1 MDLEKLNSININNAA
16 QVKELQQ
23 FLKTRGYYNGPID
36 GKWGGGTTEGAVK
49 LRGDLTTARDANV
62 RISENQVIANDP
74 TRNAIRGATEIGPY
88 VGGAVVGAAAGHFGA
103 RAMNTKDAAQAAET
117 TRIAGNPKISGQVGM
132 AKIDQMN
139 SARRLRAGGQF
150 LAPAALLGSAE
161 YIRSHVAPMKN
172 DKGEAVFD
180 PETQK
185 WINLGANA
193 DQGAGLGLAAHQ
205 LYDLKNRF
213 GSPASAAD
221 EAIIQ
226 TRALPP
232 APPPP
237 MNALDAAGRASKPP
251 QNALGAAAPPPEDGP
266 PAAPTK
272 TPYSDRLIAA
282 ARAAGARGPLTK
294 QGAADYLEK
303 NLNDQN
309 RGAVAKALNVK
320 GGRNIGSRISTAIKT
335 MASRPGASSM
345 VGPLVAGGLAYELA
359 GEPVEAADGST
370 SEPSTGNRLAAAG
383 AGAGIAYGAQ
393 KGLNAIPK
401 GGGAMFGG
409 AMGPSVIDAMTDA
422 YIPADSPAYQESKRQ
437 EDMRASDAG
446 QQTNAFLARNLPS
459 ALHFG
464 EIARQDVSN
473 VPSPNPM
480 RTTPEPGN
488 PYFPLSSQP
497 MEEPPKNALDAAGRV
512 PTEFGTALQEFLA
525 MVKEMQAEMQQDP
538 TGEQPPAPLPGNFRA
553 APAMAGAMN

>member
-1 MDLEKLNSININNAA
+1 MDERQFRALPEKQRKAEQERLQGLGLYPAGARLDGAWGPSTDAAYALENKRAVEEAKAARDASLEDKRLGNETLRAEAEATRAAAEAKKTEAEATAATAKAARREVYNRQASSPEGMTAQSAATLAAPALGTAGGLRFGQKVNERMNAGQEKRNVTLREA
-16 QVKELQQ
+16 ADDRVKGLT
-23 FLKTRGYYNGPID
+23 TR
-36 GKWGGGTTEGAVK
+36 EGAVTGTK
-49 LRGDLTTARDANV
+49 LAGAMPFRNSAMRTTAR
-62 RISENQVIANDP
+62 
-74 TRNAIRGATEIGPY
+74 
-88 VGGAVVGAAAGHFGA
+88 
-103 RAMNTKDAAQAAET
+103 
-117 TRIAGNPKISGQVGM
+117 M
-132 AKIDQMN
+132 APH
-139 SARRLRAGGQF
+139 
-150 LAPAALLGSAE
+150 LA
-161 YIRSHVAPMKN
+161 
-172 DKGEAVFD
+172 
-180 PETQK
+180 
-185 WINLGANA
+185 LGAISIGKGAHVLSGYDEEQPFYPRMA
-193 DQGAGLGLAAHQ
+193 DRAAGLG
-205 LYDLKNRF
+205 YIGF
-213 GSPASAAD
+213 GSGLAKMSVEHGASPGVSPDVKALSIINSNQLRRNNSAGEPDAKPASASTLAALRK
-221 EAIIQ
+221 EAQ
-226 TRALPP
+226 DLQLPGRSKLTTKNQLQLALENFRNNAKNLPKSAMLGPLAAGTLAYSATPDRAQ
-232 APPPP
+232 AGTGEAGSNRSEAAT
-237 MNALDAAGRASKPP
+237 NALAAG
-251 QNALGAAAPPPEDGP
+251 
-266 PAAPTK
+266 
-272 TPYSDRLIAA
+272 
-282 ARAAGARGPLTK
+282 
-294 QGAADYLEK
+294 
-303 NLNDQN
+303 
-309 RGAVAKALNVK
+309 
-320 GGRNIGSRISTAIKT
+320 
-335 MASRPGASSM
+335 
-345 VGPLVAGGLAYELA
+345 
-359 GEPVEAADGST
+359 
-370 SEPSTGNRLAAAG
+370 
-383 AGAGIAYGAQ
+383 GIAYGAQ